1 MSSRL
6 ALAGALALLASGC
19 GGSGSHHRHPA
30 APAATTTAAKATATA
45 ATTNTSATAGNTAAP
60 RPRARPKRFKPIAIL
75 PAAHRAGRFGWREA
89 AAVRGVAAVWITRV
103 AAFREP
109 AFTVTLLRLNQHLAT
124 LTLHAGS
131 TQPGGS
137 GWRYGSMV
145 GARERRRLLAG
156 FNSAFEE
163 SYGAGGFVQ
172 DGRVGWRLRRGRAS
186 VVVYR
191 DGTADIGA
199 WRAGVP
205 APGRPVASVRQNLEL
220 LIDHGVIAR
229 NVDTCIRRCWG
240 DPLHER
246 PVVARS
252 GLGVTA
258 QGDLLWAAGPML
270 SVRAL
275 AEALASHGAVRAM
288 ELDIN
293 PAWVAGYLY
302 AHERGIAAVSP
313 VALMPGQAD
322 VDSAFLGSYYRD
334 FFTVL
339 AR

>member
-1 MSSRL
+1 VKL
-6 ALAGALALLASGC
+6 
-19 GGSGSHHRHPA
+19 
-30 APAATTTAAKATATA
+30 
-45 ATTNTSATAGNTAAP
+45 
-60 RPRARPKRFKPIAIL
+60 IAIL
-75 PAAHRAGRFGWREA
+75 PAAHRAGVFGWREA
-89 AAVRGVAAVWITRV
+89 AAVRGNAAAWITRV

-109 AFTVTLLRLNQHLAT
+109 GFTVTLLRMNQRLAT
-124 LTLHAGS
+124 LALHAGS

-137 GWRYGSMV
+137 GWRYGARI
-145 GARERRRLLAG
+145 GAGERHRLLAA

-172 DGRVGWRLRRGRAS
+172 AGRVGWPLRRGNAS
-186 VVVYR
+186 VVMYR
-191 DGTADIGA
+191 DGTTDIGA
-199 WRAGVP
+199 WRGGVP
-205 APGRPVASVRQNLEL
+205 ARGRPVAAVRQNLHL
-220 LIDHGVIAR
+220 LIDHGRIAGS
-229 NVDTCIRRCWG
+229 VDTCIRPCWG
-240 DPLHER
+240 DPLHEQ

-252 GLGVTA
+252 GLGVTGR
-258 QGDLLWAAGPML
+258 GDLLWAAGAEL

-293 PAWVAGYLY
+293 PAWVAGYVY
-302 AHERGIAAVSP
+302 AHQRVGPGVSP

-322 VDSAFLGSYYRD
+322 VASSFLAPYYRD

>member
-1 MSSRL
+1 VPR
-6 ALAGALALLASGC
+6 
-19 GGSGSHHRHPA
+19 R
-30 APAATTTAAKATATA
+30 AAKL
-45 ATTNTSATAGNTAAP
+45 
-60 RPRARPKRFKPIAIL
+60 IAIL

-89 AAVRGVAAVWITRV
+89 AAVRGGAAAWITRV

-124 LTLHAGS
+124 LALHAGS

-137 GWRYGSMV
+137 GWRYGAMV
-145 GARERRRLLAG
+145 GAHERHRLLAA
-156 FNSAFEE
+156 FNSAFQE

-172 DGRVGWRLRRGRAS
+172 DGRVGWPLRRGLAS

-191 DGTADIGA
+191 DGSTDIGA
-199 WRAGVP
+199 WREGVP
-205 APGRPVASVRQNLEL
+205 APGRPVATVRQNLRL
-220 LIDHGVIAR
+220 LIDHGAIAS
-229 NVDTCIRRCWG
+229 NVDTCIRPCWG
-240 DPLHER
+240 DPLHEQ

-258 QGDLLWAAGPML
+258 RGELLWAAGPML

-302 AHERGIAAVSP
+302 AHRQASPWVSP
-313 VALMPGQAD
+313 VAMMPGQAD
-322 VDSAFLGSYYRD
+322 VDAAFLGSYYRD